1 MSHPPNRPPKIVGY
15 NPYDV
20 TYTRPSGTNGPLGEP
35 HRGNTILVFGIL
47 GILLC
52 PIFGLVAWTMA
63 QEDLPKINSGR
74 MDPAGRGTTH
84 AGMICGIIS
93 SLLLIFQLAIGLC
106 FLLAIFSG
114 R

>member
-1 MSHPPNRPPKIVGY
+1 MSQPHNRPPKIVGY

-20 TYTRPSGTNGPLGEP
+20 TYTRSPGMNGPQGEP
-35 HRGNTILVFGIL
+35 HRGSTILVFGIL
-47 GILLC
+47 GIVLC
-52 PIFGLVAWTMA
+52 PIFGLIAWTMA

-74 MDPAGRGTTH
+74 MDPAGRGSTQ

-93 SLLLIFQLAIGLC
+93 SLLLILQLVLFVC
-106 FLLAIFSG
+106 VMLAAFSG